1 MGRMA
6 VVLITLRLLSDVATE
21 EWTMTTSD
29 RKAISGS
36 CVVIPCTFDF
46 PSHTYKAV
54 HGAWFKYWYSW
65 KYTIAYSKDPNY
77 RMSIFVGR
85 TDIIGDLEQK
95 DCSLKIDNLRPEDSD
110 NYYFYVDV
118 KGFDDHTFTKPIQLQ
133 VLDAPDRP
141 KMLLPEDIKE
151 GTLVHII
158 CKALHT
164 CPDNPPK
171 LTWSQLP
178 SSSVSDTIE
187 SGDEISTVLTF
198 NPSYRHHNQIV
209 HCTCVYPQTNHR
221 VFNSVTLSVKYSP
234 HNTSVRMTTGKGK
247 TVSLICSSDGNPAV
261 HRFNWFKI
269 SKGNVTNLTL
279 SGQTITVPYGF
290 EVEISY
296 YCVATN
302 SLGSSQSLPVHIPT
316 EYSPRNTSVRMTT
329 GKGKTISLSC
339 SSDGNPAV
347 HRFNWFKISE
357 GNVTNLTLSGQ
368 TITVP
373 YGFEVEIS
381 YYCVATN
388 SLGSSQSLP
397 VHIPTEYG
405 AVILP
410 ESRCTQY
417 QTYIICLCLVQTNST
432 VNVTWALPDGSTG
445 ETGSDGIYEAQSVT
459 NSSLMTN
466 TLTIRGGKLFEGI
479 NCSIADDGGGRPL
492 QRLLEIQ
499 SDGRPVGMRWELIQK
514 YGLVAAGGA
523 VLLITSPLLIYFI
536 VKARK
541 RRDKPRGNGIK
552 QTQKANSTTKS
563 ELMSVRPKQTEK
575 CIEAF
580 VTRAKVNQRKDD
592 EGLEMKSN
600 LHPNS
605 NLEGNL
611 YENYQWDQDLVY
623 TNI

>member
-21 EWTMTTSD
+21 DWTMTTSD

-77 RMSIFVGR
+77 RMSTFVGR

-118 KGFDDHTFTKPIQLQ
+118 EGFDDHTFRKPIQLQ
-133 VLDAPDRP
+133 ILDAPDRP
-141 KMLLPEDIKE
+141 KMLLPEDIQE

-198 NPSYRHHNQIV
+198 NTSYRHHNQIV
-209 HCTCVYPQTNHR
+209 RCTCVYPQTNHR

-234 HNTSVRMTTGKGK
+234 RNTSVRMTTGKGK
-247 TVSLICSSDGNPAV
+247 TV
-261 HRFNWFKI
+261 
-269 SKGNVTNLTL
+269 
-279 SGQTITVPYGF
+279 
-290 EVEISY
+290 
-296 YCVATN
+296 
-302 SLGSSQSLPVHIPT
+302 
-316 EYSPRNTSVRMTT
+316 
-329 GKGKTISLSC
+329 SLSC

-373 YGFEVEIS
+373 YGFEVDIS

-397 VHIPTEYG
+397 VHIPTAYG

-445 ETGSDGIYEAQSVT
+445 ETGSDGIYEVQSVT

-499 SDGRPVGMRWELIQK
+499 SDGSPVGMRWELIQK

-541 RRDKPRGNGIK
+541 RRDKPQGNGIK
-552 QTQKANSTTKS
+552 RTQKANSTTKS
-563 ELMSVRPKQTEK
+563 ELMSVRPKQMEK
-575 CIEAF
+575 CVEAF
-580 VTRAKVNQRKDD
+580 VTRGKVNQRKDD

>member
-36 CVVIPCTFDF
+36 CVVIPCIFDF

-77 RMSIFVGR
+77 RMSTFVGR

-118 KGFDDHTFTKPIQLQ
+118 EGFDDHTFTKPIQLQ
-133 VLDAPDRP
+133 VLDVPDRP
-141 KMLLPEDIKE
+141 KMLLPGDIQE
-151 GTLVHII
+151 GTLAHII

-171 LTWSQLP
+171 LTWSQLL

-187 SGDEISTVLTF
+187 SVDEISTVLTF

-234 HNTSVRMTTGKGK
+234 
-247 TVSLICSSDGNPAV
+247 
-261 HRFNWFKI
+261 
-269 SKGNVTNLTL
+269 
-279 SGQTITVPYGF
+279 
-290 EVEISY
+290 
-296 YCVATN
+296 
-302 SLGSSQSLPVHIPT
+302 
-316 EYSPRNTSVRMTT
+316 RNTSVRMTT

-357 GNVTNLTLSGQ
+357 GNVSNLTLSGQ

-373 YGFEVEIS
+373 YGLEVEIS

-397 VHIPTEYG
+397 VQIPTEYG

-410 ESRCTQY
+410 ESKCTQY

-432 VNVTWALPDGSTG
+432 VNVTWALPDGSIG

-466 TLTIRGGKLFEGI
+466 TLTIRGGKLFDGI
-479 NCSIADDGGGRPL
+479 NCTIADDEGGRPL

-499 SDGRPVGMRWELIQK
+499 SDGRSVGMRWELIQK

-541 RRDKPRGNGIK
+541 RRDKPQGNEIK

-563 ELMSVRPKQTEK
+563 ELTSVRPKQTEK
-575 CIEAF
+575 CVEAF

-600 LHPNS
+600 FHPNS